1 MLKELGAARL
11 AKRPKAAEIPRFASR
26 GLKAKRFGVSQR
38 TTSVWFFC
46 VLEIVPI
53 LFSGNFVALM
63 IGNTAFALMIALMIR
78 AIGALDG
85 CYDGR
90 TASII
95 TL

>member
-1 MLKELGAARL
+1 MTMLKE
-11 AKRPKAAEIPRFASR
+11 AKMIPRFASR
-26 GLKAKRFGVSQR
+26 GLKAKGLVFHSERQGFG
-38 TTSVWFFC
+38 
-46 VLEIVPI
+46 
-53 LFSGNFVALM
+53 FSCFGNRAHPFSRKPFALT

>member
-1 MLKELGAARL
+1 VAVLNPLKWLISGRARP
-11 AKRPKAAEIPRFASR
+11 AKSF
-26 GLKAKRFGVSQR
+26 
-38 TTSVWFFC
+38 
-46 VLEIVPI
+46 
-53 LFSGNFVALM
+53 ALM

>member
-1 MLKELGAARL
+1 MR
-11 AKRPKAAEIPRFASR
+11 R
-26 GLKAKRFGVSQR
+26 
-38 TTSVWFFC
+38 WFSIRAQSF
-46 VLEIVPI
+46 
-53 LFSGNFVALM
+53 FWKSFALM

>member
-1 MLKELGAARL
+1 
-11 AKRPKAAEIPRFASR
+11 
-26 GLKAKRFGVSQR
+26 
-38 TTSVWFFC
+38 
-46 VLEIVPI
+46 
-53 LFSGNFVALM
+53 M

-78 AIGALDG
+78 ATGALDG

>member
-1 MLKELGAARL
+1 
-11 AKRPKAAEIPRFASR
+11 
-26 GLKAKRFGVSQR
+26 
-38 TTSVWFFC
+38 
-46 VLEIVPI
+46 
-53 LFSGNFVALM
+53 M

-95 TL
+95 TGGYKEMCSHNFRYSRQP

>member
-1 MLKELGAARL
+1 LLKELGAARL

-26 GLKAKRFGVSQR
+26 GLKAKGLVFHSERQGFGFSCFGNR
-38 TTSVWFFC
+38 AHPFFRK
-46 VLEIVPI
+46 P
-53 LFSGNFVALM
+53 FALM
-63 IGNTAFALMIALMIR
+63 IGSTAFALMIALMIR
-78 AIGALDG
+78 VIGALDG